1 MLSVAASAI
10 PRLRRAAPPRPRLP
24 PARSQWLRPLSSAT
38 QVPPAAAAGAP
49 GSLEPPD
56 LPRLAS
62 AARISLSP
70 QEVSQR
76 AALFLS
82 LCEASVALCNKE
94 TDTYCL
100 FVFPVS
106 ARQAEELE
114 PKIRQF
120 VDWFGQLQAVDLE
133 SIEPSIRAGTAA
145 GSSLREDKPEAFVNR
160 DAIVEAIPS
169 YDDPYIKVPRVL
181 NKE

>member
-1 MLSVAASAI
+1 MLSAAASTI
-10 PRLRRAAPPRPRLP
+10 PMLRLATQLRPRLP
-24 PARSQWLRPLSSAT
+24 SARYHWLRPLSSAT
-38 QVPPAAAAGAP
+38 HVTPPAAAGA

-56 LPRLAS
+56 LPRLAK

-70 QEVSQR
+70 QE
-76 AALFLS
+76 
-82 LCEASVALCNKE
+82 
-94 TDTYCL
+94 
-100 FVFPVS
+100 
-106 ARQAEELE
+106 AEEFE
-114 PKIRQF
+114 PKIRQV

-133 SIEPSIRAGTAA
+133 SIEPSLRAGTAA
-145 GSSLREDKPEAFVNR
+145 GSSLREDKPETFVNT

>member
-1 MLSVAASAI
+1 MLSAAASAI
-10 PRLRRAAPPRPRLP
+10 PRLRLAAPPRLRLP
-24 PARSQWLRPLSSAT
+24 SARSHWLRPLCSAT
-38 QVPPAAAAGAP
+38 HVTPAAAAAGPA
-49 GSLEPPD
+49 GSLEPLD

-70 QEVSQR
+70 QE
-76 AALFLS
+76 
-82 LCEASVALCNKE
+82 
-94 TDTYCL
+94 
-100 FVFPVS
+100 
-106 ARQAEELE
+106 AEEFE
-114 PKIRQF
+114 PKIRKF

-133 SIEPSIRAGTAA
+133 SIEPSLRAGTVA
-145 GSSLREDKPEAFVNR
+145 GSSLREDKPEVFVNR